1 MIHYTCL
8 SSEVKFKDL
17 IQNNIFTYSMGL
29 TLSTVLFSKLFK
41 DGIEK
46 RNEIISYQ
54 QNYNAK

>member
-8 SSEVKFKDL
+8 TSEVKFKDL

-29 TLSTVLFSKLFK
+29 TLSTELFSKLFK

-46 RNEIISYQ
+46 RNEIISYE